1 MPEWV
6 VSLLALA
13 CTVVGALVGFVI
25 AQDRRITRL
34 EERVRSL
41 GQQLLSLPKR
51 KADRLDG

>member
-6 VSLLALA
+6 VALIGISLTSL
-13 CTVVGALVGFVI
+13 GALFGFVI